1 MKAVVVSFVLFQ
13 VWQLLLLPL
22 PLYRFCAERISD
34 RSSTIFLAGVRINRP
49 VCSHLRRNLFSC
61 RVSSS
66 STWTPQHPPAFPAS
80 SPMLED
86 AVRLFALQLP
96 LCLCLNSLSSLPA
109 PSALSLPPAAA
120 PNAATRCGACGVM
133 ISSPANPLL
142 LRTAAMNAK
151 GLPVLRRHSH
161 KMTPKYLTDY
171 IGNL

>member
-22 PLYRFCAERISD
+22 PLYRFSAERISD
-34 RSSTIFLAGVRINRP
+34 SSSTIFLTGMRINWP

-61 RVSSS
+61 SVSSS

-80 SPMLED
+80 SLMLED
-86 AVRLFALQLP
+86 AVRLFVLQLP

-109 PSALSLPPAAA
+109 PSALILPPAAG
-120 PNAATRCGACGVM
+120 PIAATSWGTCGVM
-133 ISSPANPLL
+133 ISSQANPLP
-142 LRTAAMNAK
+142 LRTAAMNGK

-161 KMTPKYLTDY
+161 KMTPKYLTD
-171 IGNL
+171 